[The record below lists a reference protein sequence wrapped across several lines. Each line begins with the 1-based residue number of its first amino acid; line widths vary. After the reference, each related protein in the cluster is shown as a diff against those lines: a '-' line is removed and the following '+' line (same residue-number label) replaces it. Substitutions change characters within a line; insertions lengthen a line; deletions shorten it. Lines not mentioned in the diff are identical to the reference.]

1 MVTKISET
9 SFLNYLKVTCC
20 SFKFQY
26 LFPIIFS
33 IIMEDLFDGACSF
46 NRSVVCVYLLVCLWL
61 IERGIYMVWP
71 TVKELPITRKKTP
84 LNRVESYLLY
94 KRTELLIVSLP
105 FLIFQ
110 NMGNS
115 WLKSCWSMGE
125 LMNENQLIDQNEYHK
140 ILFPGI

>member
-1 MVTKISET
+1 MKISET

-105 FLIFQ
+105 FLISE
-110 NMGNS
+110 NMVLLATSKYGKFLVEKLLEYG
-115 WLKSCWSMGE
+115 WVDEWKSVDWSKW
-125 LMNENQLIDQNEYHK
+125 IS
-140 ILFPGI
+140 